1 MRPPCC
7 FKASFCVS
15 FPSSDRR
22 ALQGEN
28 CDGTSARRCQY
39 SQRWIMN
46 QYGMLATRL
55 TGYGLTSVGL
65 VLGHR
70 LQRWPNTIP
79 TQGAL
84 CFQFLQV
91 ATRFLGLVNLICLM
105 LLLGHWNGC
114 LQWLV
119 PQLQDVPPDSWVA
132 INELQVRRE
141 HVPDQGHRNPSPLYS
156 LPPLSLTVYPLFYL
170 LSAPS
175 RSFYYS
181 LLHTLSDTSPCPT
194 MIGNTCMKIN
204 ALWLDYTGMVTIFVI
219 LKIKPNT

>member
-1 MRPPCC
+1 
-7 FKASFCVS
+7 
-15 FPSSDRR
+15 
-22 ALQGEN
+22 
-28 CDGTSARRCQY
+28 
-39 SQRWIMN
+39 MN
-46 QYGMLATRL
+46 PYGMLATRL

-70 LQRWPNTIP
+70 LKRWPSTIS
-79 TQGAL
+79 TQRTL

-141 HVPDQGHRNPSPLYS
+141 HVPDHGHRNPSPLYS
-156 LPPLSLTVYPLFYL
+156 LPPSLSHGVPPL
-170 LSAPS
+170 LSVVS
-175 RSFYYS
+175 SVQE
-181 LLHTLSDTSPCPT
+181 LLLFPPTHTVRYKPFSNYNWKHLHENKRPLIRVYGHSD
-194 MIGNTCMKIN
+194 
-204 ALWLDYTGMVTIFVI
+204 YFVI